1 MTSEP
6 SPRWRCWPPTLEQP
20 WGPDMR
26 GPEECRR
33 FAEECRRLAMQMP
46 SHQVTLLNMAAAWD
60 ACAIEY
66 EKKAQR
72 PSEASEPA

>member
-1 MTSEP
+1 
-6 SPRWRCWPPTLEQP
+6 
-20 WGPDMR
+20 MR

-33 FAEECRRLAMQMP
+33 FADECRRLARQMP
-46 SHQVTLLNMAAAWD
+46 GHKDTLLNMAAAWD

-72 PSEASEPA
+72 SSEESEPA